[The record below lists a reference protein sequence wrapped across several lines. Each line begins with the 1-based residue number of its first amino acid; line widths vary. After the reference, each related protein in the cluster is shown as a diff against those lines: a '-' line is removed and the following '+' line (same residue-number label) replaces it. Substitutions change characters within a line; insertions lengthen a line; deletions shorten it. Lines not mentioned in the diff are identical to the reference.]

1 MKANVRHYSAAGFN
15 FKVTSDYPISYN
27 TFDSKFRLFECV
39 EFESTDIDIYHHFK
53 EFEFGFLEKNS
64 RIFSFECLDVY
75 VDSEKYYYVQKKS
88 KIYQVPYN
96 SVAVF
101 NFSHSEGHVFI
112 KGVTKEEYSQAEFGS
127 LLCFGAD
134 HYLFSRI
141 LITQK
146 GLMLHAN
153 ALSYNGEG
161 IILIGRSGKGKS
173 TLSGMLKSNGFSIIG
188 EDRAII
194 KKNDPYHIYGSWCH
208 GSVAEV
214 SNQIRPLKYIFM
226 LEHSKHNEIL
236 YSNSS
241 SDKLNN
247 ILQCIIKPFADKRL
261 FEMMLNTIESFTL
274 EVEFYKLNFNLDG
287 TICKQIRELC
297 EKN

>member
-1 MKANVRHYSAAGFN
+1 MHY
-15 FKVTSDYPISYN
+15 D
-27 TFDSKFRLFECV
+27 
-39 EFESTDIDIYHHFK
+39 
-53 EFEFGFLEKNS
+53 
-64 RIFSFECLDVY
+64 
-75 VDSEKYYYVQKKS
+75 
-88 KIYQVPYN
+88 

-112 KGVTKEEYSQAEFGS
+112 EAVTKKEYSRAGFGS

-141 LITQK
+141 LVAQN

-194 KKNDPYHIYGSWCH
+194 KKDDPYHIYGSWCH
-208 GSVAEV
+208 GSVSEV
-214 SNQIRPLKYIFM
+214 SNQILPLKYIFM
-226 LEHSKHNEIL
+226 LEHSKHNKIL

-241 SDKLNN
+241 SDRLNN

-261 FEMMLNTIESFTL
+261 LEMMLNTIESFTL
-274 EVEFYKLNFNLDG
+274 EVDFYKLNFNLDG
-287 TICKQIRELC
+287 TICKQIKELC